1 MINTYNRGCLLM
13 WTLALWSILDGD
25 QVYATN
31 TTQNC
36 KLLFES
42 DREVLSQ
49 LEPLAHK
56 K

>member
-1 MINTYNRGCLLM
+1 M

-25 QVYATN
+25 QVCATN